1 MMLASGTL
9 CSFIFYVFFN
19 STSTGFFNSTSTNSK
34 LFGMAWSAQM
44 HRDKLALAYKEI
56 QRLRDEIDR
65 LIADTQPNEDVL
77 SELEDEV
84 ADQEVCSS

>member
-1 MMLASGTL
+1 
-9 CSFIFYVFFN
+9 
-19 STSTGFFNSTSTNSK
+19 
-34 LFGMAWSAQM
+34 M